1 MKSSNFKKWIAGAA
15 AVLMAL
21 SLLSCGGTTGNVTRR
36 LEDLGIPLAQAYT
49 DENKDQMLSR
59 RSEDIAIFDGRL
71 YVGCG
76 DYSANTGPVNVYSMG
91 LEDKKW
97 QVSAEALEDEQI
109 KRFLVLD
116 GKLCIPGTDPR
127 GDWSMGNY
135 YLLSDG
141 AWQTHRVLPS
151 GIHCFD
157 GIEFEGNLF
166 FGLGAESGSY
176 PVVVSEGDSF
186 VPVPFLRDGV
196 AVNTSGAEYVR
207 VYNLSVWNSELYAF
221 LTLGNIDDIAYDVY
235 RYDGEVFQYH
245 ATPPEVFRRGYDLAH
260 TLEFAGMN
268 TFINGYCY
276 FITEDMES
284 FRPWRVGDS
293 DLACD
298 MERIGDTLYVLAY
311 RELERGYESAV
322 YASEDGKQ
330 FEKLF
335 YFEDSLP
342 AACFAYADGTFY
354 FSMGRYY
361 DADDA
366 DMGRVFALDFDIQA

>member
-1 MKSSNFKKWIAGAA
+1 MKSSNLKKWIAGAV

-91 LEDKKW
+91 LSDRKW

-157 GIEFEGNLF
+157 GIEFEENLF

-186 VPVPFLRDGV
+186 VPVPFLRDGE

-207 VYNLSVWNSELYAF
+207 VYNLSVWNGQLYAF

-260 TLEFAGMN
+260 TLEFSGMN

-366 DMGRVFALDFDIQA
+366 DMGRVFALEFDITQ

>member
-1 MKSSNFKKWIAGAA
+1 MKSSNLKKWIARTA
-15 AVLMAL
+15 AVLMTL

-49 DENKDQMLSR
+49 DENKGHMLSR
-59 RSEDIAIFDGRL
+59 RSEDIAIFGGRL

-91 LEDKKW
+91 LEDRKW
-97 QVSAEALEDEQI
+97 KVSAEVLEDEQI

-141 AWQTHRVLPS
+141 AWQTHRSLPS

-157 GIEFEGNLF
+157 GVEFDGRLF

-176 PVVVSEGDSF
+176 PVVISEGDSF
-186 VPVPFLRDGV
+186 VPVPFMRDGE
-196 AVNTSGAEYVR
+196 ALDTSGAEYVR
-207 VYNLSVWNSELYAF
+207 VYNLSVWNGELYAF

-260 TLEFAGMN
+260 TLEFADMN

-276 FITEDMES
+276 FITEDMVS

-322 YASEDGKQ
+322 YASKDGKQ

-335 YFEDSLP
+335 YFKDSLP

-366 DMGRVFALDFDIQA
+366 DMGRVFALEFNIEK